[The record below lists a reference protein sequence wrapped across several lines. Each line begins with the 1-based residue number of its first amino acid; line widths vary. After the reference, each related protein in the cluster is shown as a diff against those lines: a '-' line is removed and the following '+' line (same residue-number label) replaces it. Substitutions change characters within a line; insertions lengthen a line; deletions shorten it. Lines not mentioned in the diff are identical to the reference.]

1 MIRKELA
8 MLTDRQKEII
18 MILKEENDFITFQD
32 IANKLRVSVKTIRN
46 DVGYIKQLFAE
57 KEYGTVITK
66 PHAGVFLEKE
76 EEKWERYQYEGTA
89 STARITPYLEIQ
101 PYIIYHLLTGGSIT
115 TVEIENALYVSRS
128 AIEKNIQV
136 VQQFFEKNK
145 ILLKKQKGKG
155 YCIEASFFNWRLS
168 MWMFFNKYKDSFKE
182 LQIRTTY
189 NLGIADKDI
198 TAISVMLKGFD
209 SHILFEILQQVEN
222 EFGFTFS
229 YVANMRA
236 AFLLSLMLIQVR
248 KKEYVEIP
256 TTKECKTDSNYNDAI
271 ADRIIRN
278 IESEY
283 HVRLPKSEQEWVK
296 VVVGITEIQ
305 EFNDHTKK
313 LECQLA
319 YNELCRV
326 TLKIIHLMSEIS
338 DSNLAK
344 DEFLSEHLFL
354 ELKSMVE
361 RLKYKIN
368 FGNPL
373 LKQIKIKYSIIN
385 AMAWSISVLLD
396 RELKLEVNEDEVSY
410 LALHLGGAI
419 ERSGRNVSACVVCNY
434 GIGISQIL
442 REKLVRSIADIE
454 ITDVLSVRELN
465 KIKNADCDFI
475 ISTIRLDDEKCN
487 KDVVIVEHLLLPSD
501 INNIESKMREIRRKK
516 IENNDKIKIKFKK
529 QLFREDLLYTGL
541 EVNSKKE
548 VLEFMCNQLEGYG
561 YVTVQFKDSVFD
573 REEQTSTEI
582 GKRFALPHGYSE
594 NVICPIVSIALLK
607 NPIAWTDEALVDTV
621 VLLAIDLDESLGM
634 KEAIVKFYKD
644 FSLLLED
651 DREIKRMKSCR
662 NTKELMQFLN
672 SYKEA
677 QV

>member
-1 MIRKELA
+1 

-18 MILKEENDFITFQD
+18 MILREENNFITFQN
-32 IANKLRVSVKTIRN
+32 IANKLRVSVKTVRN
-46 DVGYIKQLFAE
+46 DVGTIKQLFAE
-57 KEYGTVITK
+57 KEYGTIITK

-76 EEKWERYQYEGTA
+76 DEKWERYQYEGTA
-89 STARITPYLEIQ
+89 SEDRITPYLEIQ
-101 PYIIYHLLTGGSIT
+101 PYIIYHLLIKSSIT
-115 TVEIENALYVSRS
+115 MVEIENSLYVSRS
-128 AIEKNIQV
+128 AIEKNIPL

-145 ILLKKQKGKG
+145 IILMKQKGRG
-155 YCIEASFFNWRLS
+155 YYIETTFFNWRLS
-168 MWMFFNKYKDSFKE
+168 MWMFFNKYKDSFEE
-182 LQIRTTY
+182 LKVRTTY
-189 NLGIADKDI
+189 NLGIADKDL
-198 TAISVMLKGFD
+198 TAISVLLKGFD
-209 SHILFEILQQVEN
+209 SHFLFEVLQQVEN
-222 EFGFTFS
+222 EFGFAFS
-229 YVANMRA
+229 YVANLRA
-236 AFLLSLMLIQVR
+236 VFLLSIMMIQVR

-256 TTKECKTDSNYNDAI
+256 KINPCKTDSKYNDAI
-271 ADRIIRN
+271 AEMVIRN

-283 HVRLPKSEQEWVK
+283 HVQLPESEQEWVK
-296 VVVGITEIQ
+296 IVIGITEIQ
-305 EFNDHTKK
+305 EFNNHEKK

-338 DSNLAK
+338 NTNLAK
-344 DEFLSEHLFL
+344 DEFLLEHLFL
-354 ELKSMVE
+354 ELKAMVE

-373 LKQIKIKYSIIN
+373 LKQIKMKYSIIN

-419 ERSGRNVSACVVCNY
+419 ERSGMDVKVCVVCNY

-442 REKLVRSIADIE
+442 REKLIRNIADIE
-454 ITDVLSVRELN
+454 ITEVLSIRDLN

-501 INNIESKMREIRRKK
+501 INNIESKMQEIRKK
-516 IENNDKIKIKFKK
+516 KLQNNDKIKVDFKK

-541 EVNSKKE
+541 EINSKKE

-561 YVTVQFKDSVFD
+561 YVTLQFKNSVFE
-573 REEQTSTEI
+573 REIQTSTEI

-607 NPIAWTDEALVDTV
+607 DPIAWTDDAVVDTV
-621 VLLAIDLDESLGM
+621 VLLAIDLEETLGM

-651 DREIKRMKSCR
+651 DNKIRQMKMCNS
-662 NTKELMQFLN
+662 TKELMNFLN
-672 SYKEA
+672 SL
-677 QV
+677 